1 MGSNDTSPQ
10 TPCYLLDR
18 LPREIRDEIYRHL
31 VVDKSQ
37 LYRSFREHMKGVG
50 ILFANKQIYDEAM
63 QIFYRENHFRIT
75 VKYRW
80 TKNKLYVSSQSSTS

>member
-1 MGSNDTSPQ
+1 MGSNDSSPQ
-10 TPCYLLDR
+10 TPCYFLDH

-31 VVDKSQ
+31 VVDKCERH
-37 LYRSFREHMKGVG
+37 RSFRQHMKGVG

-63 QIFYRENHFRIT
+63 QIFYRENHFDVT

-80 TKNKLYVSSQSSTS
+80 EDNKLYVRSQSSTS